1 MNPAPTLC
9 FLASSFQLW
18 EKEAVRAPA
27 LSGARQGATLFAGL
41 LPPCDS
47 PGKGQAEAAS
57 FRVELGPSWFEGL
70 INPGLRK
77 ERGQYCPLS
86 AHISLWSAQV
96 QAHADP
102 GEC

>member
-1 MNPAPTLC
+1 MLPGLLLLWEA
-9 FLASSFQLW
+9 QLW
-18 EKEAVRAPA
+18 EKEALWAPA
-27 LSGARQGATLFAGL
+27 LSGVRQGAALSAGL
-41 LPPCDS
+41 LPPCHS

-57 FRVELGPSWFEGL
+57 FKVELGPSLFGGL
-70 INPGLRK
+70 LNLALRK
-77 ERGQYCPLS
+77 ERGQCCPLS